1 MSKPAR
7 AAVRPMVYGRFG
19 GPAIP
24 LESVVER
31 MLRAKARGL
40 VLVSGEPCSGRS
52 TAVDHLRAVFTGD
65 PDVKFL
71 DEPQSRELI
80 HASARQL
87 MVFTGTLRSF
97 NVTTREGN
105 ATLQTP
111 EGPLIPLLDSFVLA
125 PWGQDQWIELT
136 LARHPDGCRSILAR
150 ALQPENARFM
160 GGSPLL
166 ATLILSTFATEPAE
180 NSAKNIVRQFLR
192 TAEPKQACQKDIAT
206 IALNFMFGGNPEPCL
221 TRLIRAVQDWRV
233 IQLLQLPAVQALIAT
248 DRVIH
253 DLCGRSRLK
262 YLVQRFRSQLIRG
275 IADALESNVDAYDRL
290 VQIIDAKDEL
300 AWHGT
305 VAAILVAAGQ
315 GWKPTASTVLDLS
328 RADLSGA
335 AWHRARLGKC
345 KLDDADL
352 SSADLREAE
361 MNNAGLLRANLSGAN
376 LEQAML
382 NNAHLQGTDLRGAR
396 LVRAAADGARF
407 GDADLTG
414 ADFNGAQ
421 LHGAWLNANLT
432 RTRFVRANLSCATFK
447 GATLDDTDFT
457 GACLESADMSGLDL
471 RSAEF
476 SGAVLAEAYLARSR
490 LDGQHMPGVN
500 LRKAN
505 LSQADLTGSCLS
517 HADLSGADLRGAGL
531 AEIEWERADL
541 SGADLRNCSFH
552 AGSSRSGLVDSV
564 IASEGTRTGFYT
576 DEYDEQ
582 LYRPVEEIRKANLRG
597 ADLRGANVE
606 HTDFYLVDL
615 RDAKFDAEQEA
626 HFRRCGAIL
635 ETRV

>member
-1 MSKPAR
+1 MSEPAR
-7 AAVRPMVYGRFG
+7 AAVRPMVVGRG

-24 LESVVER
+24 LESAVER
-31 MLRAKARGL
+31 MLRAKATGL
-40 VLVSGEPCSGRS
+40 VMLSGVAGSGLS
-52 TAVDHLRAVFTGD
+52 TALNHLRAVFAGETGIQFHD
-65 PDVKFL
+65 QFPSHDTIQAL
-71 DEPQSRELI
+71 D
-80 HASARQL
+80 RQL
-87 MVFTGTLRSF
+87 LVITSTL
-97 NVTTREGN
+97 
-105 ATLQTP
+105 
-111 EGPLIPLLDSFVLA
+111 GPLDTTANSGKSTAQRQPPPRIRLLDSFLLA
-125 PWGQDQWIELT
+125 PWGRDELIEYT
-136 LARHPDGCRSILAR
+136 LARHPEMSRSILAR
-150 ALQPENARFM
+150 ALRPDNARFM

-166 ATLILSTFATEPAE
+166 ATVVLDAFA
-180 NSAKNIVRQFLR
+180 
-192 TAEPKQACQKDIAT
+192 AEPTEESAQSVVRLFLSRAAPDHACQYEFELVAF
-206 IALNFMFGGNPEPCL
+206 NFMFGGNPSSL
-221 TRLIRAVQDWRV
+221 LLKLRDLIKDGRA
-233 IQLLQLPAVQALIAT
+233 IQLLHVPAVQARIVA
-248 DRVIH
+248 DRVVS
-253 DLCGRSRLK
+253 DLSLHESMEYLSRPFKPL
-262 YLVQRFRSQLIRG
+262 LIRVVS
-275 IADALESNVDAYDRL
+275 DELKSNQAAYDRL
-290 VQIIDAKDEL
+290 VYLIQENVDMK
-300 AWHGT
+300 WHGT
-305 VAAILVAAGQ
+305 MAAILVAVGQ
-315 GWKPTASTVLDLS
+315 GWKPTSSNTLDLCG
-328 RADLSGA
+328 AKLSGA
-335 AWHRARLGKC
+335 AWPQARLGKC
-345 KLDDADL
+345 KLDEADL

-361 MNNAGLLRANLSGAN
+361 LKDACLLRANLSGAN
-376 LEQAML
+376 LEQAIL
-382 NNAHLQGTDLRGAR
+382 NNAHLHAADLRGAR
-396 LVRAAADGARF
+396 LVRTAAEGARF
-407 GDADLTG
+407 CDADLTS
-414 ADFNGAQ
+414 ADVDGAQ
-421 LHGAWLNANLT
+421 LHGAWLNNANLT
-432 RTRFVRANLSCATFK
+432 RTRFVRANLYGATLK

-457 GACLESADMSGLDL
+457 GACLENADLSGLDL

-476 SGAVLAEAYLARSR
+476 HGAVLAEAYLARSR

-615 RDAKFDAEQEA
+615 RDAKYDAEQEA

>member
-1 MSKPAR
+1 MSEPAR
-7 AAVRPMVYGRFG
+7 AAVRPMVFGRFG

-31 MLRAKARGL
+31 MLRAKSTGA
-40 VLVSGEPCSGRS
+40 VLIAGGPGSGRS
-52 TAVDHLRAVFTGD
+52 TAVDHLRVTFAGW
-65 PDVKFL
+65 PGVKFL

-80 HASARQL
+80 DPSDRQL
-87 MVFTGTLRSF
+87 LVFTS
-97 NVTTREGN
+97 
-105 ATLQTP
+105 TLQSYKVPSADADATTP
-111 EGPLIPLLDSFVLA
+111 TNDAPSFQLLDSFVLA

-136 LARHPDGCRSILAR
+136 LARHPEACRSVLAR
-150 ALQPENARFM
+150 ALRPENARFM

-166 ATLILSTFATEPAE
+166 AALVLEAFAADPADDDAR
-180 NSAKNIVRQFLR
+180 SIVRRFLLS
-192 TAEPKQACQKDIAT
+192 AAPKQACQTDIAT
-206 IALNFMFGGNPEPCL
+206 VALNLMFGGDPEPNL
-221 TRLIRAVQDWRV
+221 SRLRGLVKDWRG
-233 IQLLQLPAVQALIAT
+233 IQLLQLPSVQALIAA
-248 DRVIH
+248 DRVVR
-253 DLCGRSRLK
+253 DLRDQAPTK
-262 YLVQRFRSQLIRG
+262 YLIQCFKPQLIRVL
-275 IADALESNVDAYDRL
+275 AEELKSNNAAYDRL
-290 VQIIDAKDEL
+290 VWILEKDNL
-300 AWHGT
+300 KWHGT
-305 VAAILVAAGQ
+305 VAAILVATGQ
-315 GWKPTASTVLDLS
+315 GWKPTASTVLDMS
-328 RADLSGA
+328 RAELSGA
-335 AWHRARLGKC
+335 AWHRAWLEKC
-345 KLDDADL
+345 NLEDADL

-361 MNNAGLLRANLSGAN
+361 LKEARLLRANLSGAN
-376 LEQAML
+376 LEQALL
-382 NNAHLQGTDLRGAR
+382 NNAHLQMADLRGAR

-407 GDADLTG
+407 GEADLTN
-414 ADFNGAQ
+414 ADFDGAQ
-421 LHGAWLNANLT
+421 LHGAWMNANLT
-432 RTRFVRANLSCATFK
+432 RTRFVRANLSCTTFK

-500 LRKAN
+500 LRNAN
-505 LSQADLTGSCLS
+505 LSQADLTGSCLA

-531 AEIEWERADL
+531 AEIEWERANL

-615 RDAKFDAEQEA
+615 RDAKYDAEQEA